1 MTIGVLRALQR
12 SGMRVPDDIAL
23 VGYDDLDFGDV
34 LQPALTVMAQP
45 VSEIASTAVNL
56 LIRRITGKAR
66 TMDPQRVQIA
76 TTFIHRESCGCAL
89 KGLTDTMVV
98 TSQRRA
104 GRPLG
109 ASPL

>member
-1 MTIGVLRALQR
+1 MH
-12 SGMRVPDDIAL
+12 VPDDIAL
-23 VGYDDLDFGDV
+23 VAYDDLDFGDV
-34 LQPALTVMAQP
+34 LEPSLTVMAQP
-45 VSEIASTAVNL
+45 VSEIASTAVDL

-89 KGLTDTMVV
+89 EGSTGTMVG

-104 GRPLG
+104 GRPLE
-109 ASPL
+109 ASRL